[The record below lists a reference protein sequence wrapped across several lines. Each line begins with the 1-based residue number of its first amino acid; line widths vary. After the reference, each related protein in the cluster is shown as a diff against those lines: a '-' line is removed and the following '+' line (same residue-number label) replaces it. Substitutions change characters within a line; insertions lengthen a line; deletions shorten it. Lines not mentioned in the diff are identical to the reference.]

1 MKALRVLAGL
11 LLAANLLSLPASAEV
26 RMTPASRQ
34 QLVDTLAKEVDQRYV
49 FPDVAGKVAA
59 ALRAQQQ
66 RGAYDGVADARQL
79 SEALSREMQAASG
92 DRHLRVSYSDDPLPT
107 RQSHVA
113 SSAEDTARRLAWMRS
128 NNFGVQKIERLPLN
142 IGVLEL
148 DGFMSAAH
156 AADTLAA
163 AMTALAHTDALIID
177 LRNNGGGDAATSALL
192 ASYLLDGRTH
202 LSDFYLREGNRLE
215 QRWSLDVVPGL
226 RYGQKK
232 EVFILTSKDSFSAAE
247 DFAYALKN
255 LKRAT
260 IVGETTGGG
269 ANAGKDIPL
278 MPHFVAFIPL
288 SRLSSPIT
296 KANWEGVGVTP
307 DVKVCAA
314 DALRTAQLAI
324 LSKWAASE
332 QDSERLGQLTQ
343 RIAELG
349 HLNATAACR

>member
-1 MKALRVLAGL
+1 MKALRALAGL
-11 LLAANLLSLPASAEV
+11 LLAANLLSLPAFAEV
-26 RMTPASRQ
+26 RMTAASRQ
-34 QLVDTLAKEVDQRYV
+34 QLVDTLAREVDQRYV
-49 FPDVAGKVAA
+49 FPDVASKVAA

-66 RGAYDGVADARQL
+66 RGAYDGLTGAREL
-79 SEALSREMQAASG
+79 SETLTREMQAASG
-92 DRHLRVSYSDDPLPT
+92 DRHLRVIYSEAPVPT
-107 RQSHVA
+107 QQSHVA
-113 SSAEDTARRLAWMRS
+113 PSPEDSARRLAWMRS

-148 DGFMSAAH
+148 DGFMSAGH
-156 AADTLAA
+156 AAETLGA

-177 LRNNGGGDAATSALL
+177 LRNNGGGDAATSTLL
-192 ASYLLDGRTH
+192 ASYLLDQRTH
-202 LSDFYLREGNRLE
+202 LSDFYLRDGNRLE

-232 EVFILTSKDSFSAAE
+232 DVLVLTSKDSFSAAE

-278 MPHFVAFIPL
+278 TPNFVAFIPL

-307 DVKVCAA
+307 DLKVCAA
-314 DALRTAQLAI
+314 DAMRTAQLAI
-324 LSKWAASE
+324 LKKWAATE
-332 QDSERLGQLTQ
+332 KERDRLGQLKQ
-343 RIAELG
+343 RMEELG
-349 HLNATAACR
+349 SASKTSTCR